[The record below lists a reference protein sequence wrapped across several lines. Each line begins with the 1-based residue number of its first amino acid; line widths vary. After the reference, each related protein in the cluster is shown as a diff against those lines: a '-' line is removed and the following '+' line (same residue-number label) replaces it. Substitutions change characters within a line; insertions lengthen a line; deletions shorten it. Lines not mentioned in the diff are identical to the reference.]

1 MRSWRGPPPNVLP
14 EAPKAV
20 FQQVLGGVIPDNGRS
35 PGESIPVARLPGM
48 LQVDKLPGAGTPMM
62 PASPVV
68 PSAVASRTRPPA
80 KTGAVPEVDVT
91 PSGPAPAAGAA
102 PQPESEGSP
111 DDEVSLVEVA
121 KVPSAAKTEPVPR
134 EPMPGFVPAPV
145 GLVVASVEEGLRPQ
159 ANSSVVPR
167 GIPAPPIGASTPIA
181 PVGDGIAEPADCNT
195 VVLSGAT
202 VPGMPVPGA
211 FVQSVSGT
219 LVPGIPTCCAT
230 LGRQVNDIVAV
241 AIGDRRVPR
250 FFHVSRPDC
259 ESTWLV
265 CPTLTDALLPRGA
278 AR

>member
-62 PASPVV
+62 SASPVV

-121 KVPSAAKTEPVPR
+121 KAPPAAKTEPVPR
-134 EPMPGFVPAPV
+134 EPMQ
-145 GLVVASVEEGLRPQ
+145 ASRKQFGGPQ
-159 ANSSVVPR
+159 RN
-167 GIPAPPIGASTPIA
+167 
-181 PVGDGIAEPADCNT
+181 
-195 VVLSGAT
+195 SGAANRG
-202 VPGMPVPGA
+202 VYA
-211 FVQSVSGT
+211 HR
-219 LVPGIPTCCAT
+219 A
-230 LGRQVNDIVAV
+230 GR
-241 AIGDRRVPR
+241 
-250 FFHVSRPDC
+250 
-259 ESTWLV
+259 
-265 CPTLTDALLPRGA
+265 
-278 AR
+278 